1 MMGVPMLAFP
11 QNADQPVVAQQIEN
25 LNIGQQLNSETFTVE
40 QLKQTVLMMLDHLDE
55 YQDNIAM
62 IKDPSHSEQYGYE
75 LAVNKI
81 LEFRDTHCM
90 IQK

>member
-1 MMGVPMLAFP
+1 
-11 QNADQPVVAQQIEN
+11 
-25 LNIGQQLNSETFTVE
+25 
-40 QLKQTVLMMLDHLDE
+40 MMLDHLDE